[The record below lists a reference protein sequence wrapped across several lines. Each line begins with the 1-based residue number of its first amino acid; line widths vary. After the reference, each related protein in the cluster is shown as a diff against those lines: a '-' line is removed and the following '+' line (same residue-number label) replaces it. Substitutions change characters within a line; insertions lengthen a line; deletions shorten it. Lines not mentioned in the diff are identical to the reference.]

1 MSIFNSLSNSCR
13 NSLGGSRLLD
23 GCAALFVC
31 LFTVTCRYRASDG
44 DVELDK
50 NKKTVTP
57 CGALLIKIQSTCS
70 VI

>member
-1 MSIFNSLSNSCR
+1 MV
-13 NSLGGSRLLD
+13 GLL
-23 GCAALFVC
+23 CLFVC

>member
-1 MSIFNSLSNSCR
+1 MMV
-13 NSLGGSRLLD
+13 GLL
-23 GCAALFVC
+23 CLFVC